1 MKIAGRDTG
10 RIGLGCMGMTWAYGG
25 RRSRRDRVDRDHPPR
40 AGPRRDP
47 ARHGRHVRPVH
58 QRGARRARDR
68 RAPRRGRPGHQVRAR
83 GRGRGRV
90 RPAPDG
96 RPEHVR
102 AAIDASL
109 RRLQTDFVDLYQL
122 HRVDPDVPLEETWGA
137 MAELVAAGKVG
148 AIGLSEVGVDELE
161 RAQAIHPVASVQ
173 SEGSLWTRDA
183 FAEVVPWCAAH
194 DAAFL
199 PFAPLGRGFLTGK
212 LEAADVPLG
221 RLPQEQPALPAGGD
235 GRQRALVETVKA
247 VAARHDATPAQV
259 ALAWLLAQ
267 GDHIVPIPG
276 TKRRSRLEEN
286 AAAARWCSA
295 PRTSPSSMRSRTR
308 SARATERANA
318 AGRAS
323 PRSLSGRASRPT
335 PRGPSCG
342 SRCGARSRA
351 PAAARRAAA
360 RRAARRSGPR

>member
-1 MKIAGRDTG
+1 
-10 RIGLGCMGMTWAYGG
+10 MGMTWAYSAEDRDETESIATIHRALELGVTLLDTADMYGPYTNEELVGRALAG
-25 RRSRRDRVDRDHPPR
+25 RRDEAVLATKCGLEVEDAGEYVLRRN
-40 AGPRRDP
+40 
-47 ARHGRHVRPVH
+47 
-58 QRGARRARDR
+58 
-68 RAPRRGRPGHQVRAR
+68 
-83 GRGRGRV
+83 
-90 RPAPDG
+90 G

-102 AAIDASL
+102 SAIDASL

-122 HRVDPDVPLEETWGA
+122 HRVDPEVPLEETWGA

-148 AIGLSEVGVDELE
+148 AIGLSEVGVEELE

-212 LEAADVPLG
+212 LETQTFPSGDFRKNNP
-221 RLPQEQPALPAGGD
+221 RFQPEAMDAN
-235 GRQRALVETVKA
+235 ATLVETVKT

-267 GDHIVPIPG
+267 GEHVVPIPG

-286 AAAARWCSA
+286 AGAAAL
-295 PRTSPSSMRSRTR
+295 
-308 SARATERANA
+308 
-318 AGRAS
+318 
-323 PRSLSGRASRPT
+323 SLSAADLAELDALP
-335 PRGPSCG
+335 
-342 SRCGARSRA
+342 A
-351 PAAARRAAA
+351 PVGDRY
-360 RRAARRSGPR
+360 

>member
-10 RIGLGCMGMTWAYGG
+10 RIGLGCMGMTWAYSAEDRDETESIATIHRALELGVTLLDTADMYGPYTNEELVGRALAG
-25 RRSRRDRVDRDHPPR
+25 RRDEAVLATKCGLVVEDAGEYVLRRN
-40 AGPRRDP
+40 
-47 ARHGRHVRPVH
+47 
-58 QRGARRARDR
+58 
-68 RAPRRGRPGHQVRAR
+68 
-83 GRGRGRV
+83 
-90 RPAPDG
+90 G

-148 AIGLSEVGVDELE
+148 AIGLSEVGVEELE

-212 LEAADVPLG
+212 LESQKFPSGDFRKNNP
-221 RLPQEQPALPAGGD
+221 RFQPEAMDAN
-235 GRQRALVETVKA
+235 ATLVETVKT
-247 VAARHDATPAQV
+247 VASRHDATPAQV

-267 GDHIVPIPG
+267 GEGVVPIPG

-286 AAAARWCSA
+286 AEARDLTLSAADLAELDA
-295 PRTSPSSMRSRTR
+295 LPEPV
-308 SARATERANA
+308 
-318 AGRAS
+318 
-323 PRSLSGRASRPT
+323 
-335 PRGPSCG
+335 
-342 SRCGARSRA
+342 GARY
-351 PAAARRAAA
+351 
-360 RRAARRSGPR
+360 

>member
-10 RIGLGCMGMTWAYGG
+10 RIGLGCMGMTWAYSAADRDDTESIATIHRALDLGVTLLDTADMYGPYTNEELVG
-25 RRSRRDRVDRDHPPR
+25 RALADRRDEAVLATKCGLVVED
-40 AGPRRDP
+40 AGEYVLTRN
-47 ARHGRHVRPVH
+47 
-58 QRGARRARDR
+58 
-68 RAPRRGRPGHQVRAR
+68 GRP
-83 GRGRGRV
+83 
-90 RPAPDG
+90 D
-96 RPEHVR
+96 HVL

-137 MAELVAAGKVG
+137 MASLVADGKVG
-148 AIGLSEVGVDELE
+148 AIGLSEVSVDELE

-194 DAAFL
+194 GAAFL

-212 LEAADVPLG
+212 LE
-221 RLPQEQPALPAGGD
+221 PQKFPSGDFRKNNPRFQPEAMDANA
-235 GRQRALVETVKA
+235 ALVETVKS

-267 GDHIVPIPG
+267 GEHVAPIPG

-286 AAAARWCSA
+286 AAAAVLVLSA
-295 PRTSPSSMRSRTR
+295 SDLAELDALPDPV
-308 SARATERANA
+308 
-318 AGRAS
+318 
-323 PRSLSGRASRPT
+323 
-335 PRGPSCG
+335 
-342 SRCGARSRA
+342 GARY
-351 PAAARRAAA
+351 
-360 RRAARRSGPR
+360 